1 MRVNKE
7 VQQGAQM
14 MTLVQQKAS
23 VEYCAPDCDDSRLSA
38 IARLLSLPSVVCV
51 LLIVFYFWLA
61 YSLKIRP
68 MNRWLCHLP
77 TYRLTMQCNKYNLYL
92 FICSLNWGC
101 RRGWARP
108 IKEFLLFTP
117 LSKYKSKSFVKV
129 TFLFLP
135 KQLVFVRYLECK
147 HSNIFS

>member
-51 LLIVFYFWLA
+51 LLIVFYF
-61 YSLKIRP
+61 
-68 MNRWLCHLP
+68 
-77 TYRLTMQCNKYNLYL
+77 
-92 FICSLNWGC
+92 
-101 RRGWARP
+101 
-108 IKEFLLFTP
+108 
-117 LSKYKSKSFVKV
+117 
-129 TFLFLP
+129 
-135 KQLVFVRYLECK
+135 
-147 HSNIFS
+147 